1 MKWTKDYSSS
11 SVPFNPTG
19 RAFPLASRLGWGS
32 PGRREGFCPPLCV
45 SLNNHCCLGCFQFP
59 RTCFLSLDITFVI
72 ITHVDLLRHVYWW
85 YLHIEV
91 YGMNTPWFTHLSP
104 VDGHLSCFSLIEFLF
119 LCPRCTR
126 TCEISDSWPHAY
138 SALLGAAKLLSRK
151 AGWISTQSTGH
162 ESRFSHTF
170 SPTFNSVQ
178 LPYFKHSDRWG
189 GERALKIAFIVS
201 FFGHL
206 CWRYENAAQ
215 GTKTR
220 GGTRFKRA
228 EAGGSPRFQ
237 LSRDLATRTA
247 VPTIPSAVS
256 VKQSNTV

>member
-1 MKWTKDYSSS
+1 MD
-11 SVPFNPTG
+11 
-19 RAFPLASRLGWGS
+19 
-32 PGRREGFCPPLCV
+32 
-45 SLNNHCCLGCFQFP
+45 
-59 RTCFLSLDITFVI
+59 
-72 ITHVDLLRHVYWW
+72 
-85 YLHIEV
+85 
-91 YGMNTPWFTHLSP
+91 TPWFTHLSP
-104 VDGHLSCFSLIEFLF
+104 VDGHLSCFSFYVPGVHAHVRFLT
-119 LCPRCTR
+119 P
-126 TCEISDSWPHAY
+126 DHMPVY
-138 SALLGAAKLLSRK
+138 SALLGAATLLSRK

-162 ESRFSHTF
+162 ESCFSYTF

-220 GGTRFKRA
+220 GGTRFKRP

-247 VPTIPSAVS
+247 VPTIPSAIS